1 MAELQFVVFKLG
13 KEEYGVNIMQVQ
25 EIGHYAEPVK
35 VPNTPEFVEGIMN
48 LRDNVI
54 PVISLRKRFNITE
67 ENLNKSEQDSNE
79 NRRTIIINLGD
90 RQIAFIVDDASEVLT
105 LDEASIQET
114 PDIISGVDRK
124 YISGIGKKGDRL
136 IIMLDLNFLFDEQE
150 QAQLAAI

>member
-25 EIGHYAEPVK
+25 EIGHYSEPVK

-54 PVISLRKRFNITE
+54 PVISLRKRFNIPE
-67 ENLNKSEQDSNE
+67 ENLNGPERDSNE

-114 PDIISGVDRK
+114 PDIIAGVDRK

-136 IIMLDLNFLFDEQE
+136 LIMLDLNFLFDEQE
-150 QAQLAAI
+150 QAQLATI

>member
-25 EIGHYAEPVK
+25 EIGHYSEPVK

-54 PVISLRKRFNITE
+54 PVISLRKRFNIPE
-67 ENLNKSEQDSNE
+67 ENLNGPERDLNE

-90 RQIAFIVDDASEVLT
+90 RQIAFIVDDASEMLT

-114 PDIISGVDRK
+114 PDIIAGVDRK
-124 YISGIGKKGDRL
+124 YISGIGKKGNRL

>member
-25 EIGHYAEPVK
+25 EIGHYAEPAR

-54 PVISLRKRFNITE
+54 PVISLRKRFNIPE
-67 ENLNKSEQDSNE
+67 ENLNGPERDSNE

-114 PDIISGVDRK
+114 PDIIAGVDRK
-124 YISGIGKKGDRL
+124 YISGIGKKGNRL

-150 QAQLAAI
+150 QAQLATI

>member
-54 PVISLRKRFNITE
+54 PVISLRKRFNIPE
-67 ENLNKSEQDSNE
+67 ENLNGPERDLNE

-114 PDIISGVDRK
+114 PDIIAGVDRK

-136 IIMLDLNFLFDEQE
+136 LIMLDLNFLFDEQE

>member
-54 PVISLRKRFNITE
+54 PVISLRKRFNIPE
-67 ENLNKSEQDSNE
+67 ENLNGPERDSNE

-114 PDIISGVDRK
+114 PDIIAGVDRK

-136 IIMLDLNFLFDEQE
+136 LIMLDLNFLFDEQE

>member
-25 EIGHYAEPVK
+25 EIGHYSEPVK

-54 PVISLRKRFNITE
+54 PVISLRKRFNIPE
-67 ENLNKSEQDSNE
+67 ENLNGPERDSNE

-114 PDIISGVDRK
+114 PDIIAGVDRK
-124 YISGIGKKGDRL
+124 YISGIGKKGNRL

-150 QAQLAAI
+150 QAQLEAI

>member
-25 EIGHYAEPVK
+25 EIGHYSEPVK

-54 PVISLRKRFNITE
+54 PVISLRKRFNIPE
-67 ENLNKSEQDSNE
+67 ENLNGPERDLNE

-105 LDEASIQET
+105 LDEAGIQET
-114 PDIISGVDRK
+114 PDIIAGVDRK
-124 YISGIGKKGDRL
+124 YISGIGKKGNRL

>member
-25 EIGHYAEPVK
+25 EIGHYSEPVK

-54 PVISLRKRFNITE
+54 PVISLRKRFNIPE
-67 ENLNKSEQDSNE
+67 ENLNGPERDSNE

-114 PDIISGVDRK
+114 PDIIAGVDRK
-124 YISGIGKKGDRL
+124 YISGIGKKGNRL

>member
-25 EIGHYAEPVK
+25 EIGHYSEPVK

-67 ENLNKSEQDSNE
+67 ENLNKSEQDTNE

-105 LDEASIQET
+105 LDEAGIQET